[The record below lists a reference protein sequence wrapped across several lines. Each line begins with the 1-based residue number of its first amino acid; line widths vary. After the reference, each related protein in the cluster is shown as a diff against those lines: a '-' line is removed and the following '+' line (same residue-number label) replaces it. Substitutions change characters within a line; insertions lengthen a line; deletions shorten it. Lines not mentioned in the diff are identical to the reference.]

1 MRTASLVL
9 LAACAAVGVGCK
21 TGSKKFDLRA
31 PHVEEFVPP
40 PNENRYNL
48 PPEKGYTPPP
58 PSKEFRPGPGA
69 MQGLGGPGGPGGP
82 GR

>member
-1 MRTASLVL
+1 MRTMSLVV
-9 LAACAAVGVGCK
+9 LAACAAVALGCK
-21 TGSKKFDLRA
+21 SGANKYELRA
-31 PHVEEFVPP
+31 PHVEEFTRPP
-40 PNENRYNL
+40 DENRYNL

-69 MQGLGGPGGPGGP
+69 MQGMNQMGTGGM